1 LIGLILFF
9 IPIFIALK
17 KDRPD
22 KLAIITVNIIFAIYA
37 TWIGGITPLIWIAT
51 MVWWL
56 SKPAPKTGNTV
67 KQEAL
72 SQNTKN
78 STPKVNSKASIALNV
93 VCQVILGTLAAACAV
108 GAFICGIKAPKKT
121 DGEKWIES
129 ESAWGKKD
137 AGLFNDDD

>member
-72 SQNTKN
+72 SQNTKKLN
-78 STPKVNSKASIALNV
+78 PKS
-93 VCQVILGTLAAACAV
+93 
-108 GAFICGIKAPKKT
+108 
-121 DGEKWIES
+121 
-129 ESAWGKKD
+129 
-137 AGLFNDDD
+137 